1 MAVAPTRTPSTILE
15 LGRAGTCAGL
25 CLSHAPRSSPAG
37 GPIPANEIDREN
49 WANPAA
55 FGGLGPPPM
64 MSICS
69 TQIAT
74 AQASRP
80 LRSLTRSSH
89 VEPVARPC
97 RHLLLPRAAS
107 RYSIALSRVPS
118 VRSGTSSLPVTLSG
132 RRIRSCFDASW
143 RNGKGGRRS
152 PDEHDL
158 LEHMPVQMTA
168 ELYMTRSAPAT

>member
-1 MAVAPTRTPSTILE
+1 MATLQQGRPPSSWSLAARGHALGFAFRTRRDRRRPVVPFQRMDRPRK
-15 LGRAGTCAGL
+15 LGQSCCVRRLGTSAHDVNL
-25 CLSHAPRSSPAG
+25 
-37 GPIPANEIDREN
+37 
-49 WANPAA
+49 
-55 FGGLGPPPM
+55 FK
-64 MSICS
+64 

-80 LRSLTRSSH
+80 LRSFTKSSH
-89 VEPVARPC
+89 VEPIARPC

-107 RYSIALSRVPS
+107 RYPIALSRVPS

-158 LEHMPVQMTA
+158 LEDMPVQMTA
-168 ELYMTRSAPAT
+168 EFYMTRSAPAT